1 MTTESPKASRTLRF
15 AALLAAVGMA
25 GSVAFYWW
33 VLRPPRSIQAFVNT
47 GVTVVRAPIAGRLD
61 LDPEVRVGRSVEASD
76 TLGMIESHVENPLV
90 SQLLVQERQTEALV
104 ATLEQQ
110 LAGTKLRIEARQQLV
125 ARFTRENE
133 EQKRLQ
139 ERYYRSQIN
148 TVREELRRAVVGAE
162 VAASEVRRTEK
173 LYERGVSSGV
183 ALERVV
189 GTGREANANVS
200 AQKAR
205 LAQFEAGL
213 EASAAGLQ
221 LDGPRTLSE
230 PESRLRDLH
239 TELVDLE
246 QAGADTERRL
256 DGARRELAVVRE
268 QLLSQQ
274 RAPVRSQKP
283 GVIWSVEAHSDENV
297 PANGGIAQLVDCR
310 DVWVEAFFDEADTA
324 RMGIGDPVAVKLLYG
339 DRTWPGKIETLR
351 AGAGRVTVGQYV
363 VDPPPEI
370 ARRQLPVRVMTAR
383 VRVDWGTDLAPEK
396 FCFAGSSVEV
406 VLR

>member
-1 MTTESPKASRTLRF
+1 MTTESPKTSRRTRI
-15 AALLAAVGMA
+15 AAILMFLGLAGAIA
-25 GSVAFYWW
+25 LQWW
-33 VLRPPRSIQAFVNT
+33 MSRPPRSIQAFVNT
-47 GVTVVRAPIAGRLD
+47 GVSVIRAPIAGRID
-61 LDPEVRVGRSVEASD
+61 LAPEIRVGRPVEPAD
-76 TLGMIESHVENPLV
+76 DLGVIESDVENPRV
-90 SQLLVQERQTEALV
+90 SQLLVQERQTEVLI

-110 LAGTKLRIEARQQLV
+110 LAGTRRRIEARSELI
-125 ARFTRENE
+125 ARFALENV

-139 ERYYRSQIN
+139 EKYHRSQIN
-148 TVREELRRAVVGAE
+148 TVREELRRAVVSAE

-173 LYERGVSSGV
+173 LFERGVSSGV

-189 GTGREANANVS
+189 GSGREASADVS

-230 PESRLRDLH
+230 PESRLRQLN

-246 QAGADTERRL
+246 QQAADVARRL
-256 DGARRELAVVRE
+256 EGAKLELEVVRE
-268 QLLSQQ
+268 QLGSQRRTVV
-274 RAPVRSQKP
+274 RALNP
-283 GVIWSVEAHSDENV
+283 GVIWSVEAQSGENV
-297 PANGGIAQLVDCR
+297 AANGRIAQLVDCR
-310 DVWVEAFFDEADTA
+310 DVWVEAFFDESDTA
-324 RMGIGDPVAVKLLYG
+324 RMSIGERVTVKMLYG
-339 DRTWPGKIETLR
+339 DMRWEGVVETLR

-383 VRVDWGTDLAPEK
+383 IRVNWGTDLTPEK
-396 FCFAGSSVEV
+396 FCFAGGSVEV
-406 VLR
+406 VAR